1 MKKMMMIAV
10 MLVATLAANAQ
21 QDPGTW
27 SITPKVGGNLA
38 KITDA
43 DDVSMKFG
51 LVAGADLTYQ
61 LSDAF
66 AVSFGA
72 FYSMQ
77 GAKEKES
84 GIEYTLNTDYINI
97 PVLANFYVAPG
108 LALKA
113 GLQPGFNVKHKMK
126 AEHHG
131 ESYEGDI
138 DNFKSLDLSIPIGLS
153 YEISDFVIDAR
164 YNLGLTKIWDVD
176 GSSSKNSVI
185 QFTVGYKIPF

>member
-27 SITPKVGGNLA
+27 SITPKVGVNLA
-38 KITDA
+38 NLA
-43 DDVSMKFG
+43 GDVDGNSMKFG
-51 LVAGADLTYQ
+51 LVAGADAMYQ
-61 LSDAF
+61 ISPVIGLSA
-66 AVSFGA
+66 GL

-77 GAKEKES
+77 GAEFKGDAKAK
-84 GIEYTLNTDYINI
+84 YDFLNI

-113 GLQPGFNVKHKMK
+113 GLQPSFAVSAKEKAGDYEVDVKDYMQSIILDVPL
-126 AEHHG
+126 G
-131 ESYEGDI
+131 ISYE
-138 DNFKSLDLSIPIGLS
+138 F
-153 YEISDFVIDAR
+153 SDFVIDAR
-164 YNLGLTKIWDVD
+164 YNLGLTKLNKGD
-176 GSSSKNSVI
+176 GSIRNSVI